1 MAGCA
6 IIEPERACPFR
17 AALRACPLRAG
28 SRSGRTLVGT
38 LALRTIYAR
47 DRRGQSLGYAGVDA
61 VLVAL
66 DVKLVVLAQEF

>member
-1 MAGCA
+1 
-6 IIEPERACPFR
+6 
-17 AALRACPLRAG
+17 
-28 SRSGRTLVGT
+28 LVGT